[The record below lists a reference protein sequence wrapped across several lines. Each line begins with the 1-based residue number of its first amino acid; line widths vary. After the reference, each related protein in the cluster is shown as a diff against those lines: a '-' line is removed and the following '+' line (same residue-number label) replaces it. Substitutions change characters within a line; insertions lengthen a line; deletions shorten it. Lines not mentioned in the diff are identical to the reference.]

1 MAGGNVPGRV
11 MAGNNLPG
19 RVGDTH
25 ATKLFLT
32 VFTTS
37 FPEWRRFRGAWYCG
51 TATHDPLE
59 QALLA
64 AALAR
69 SPLGA
74 LLS

>member
-1 MAGGNVPGRV
+1 MADGNVPGRVMAGGNVPGRV
-11 MAGNNLPG
+11 
-19 RVGDTH
+19 GDAH
-25 ATKLFLT
+25 ATGLLLT
-32 VFTTS
+32 VFTTR
-37 FPEWRRFRGAWYCG
+37 FPEWRRFRGAWYSG